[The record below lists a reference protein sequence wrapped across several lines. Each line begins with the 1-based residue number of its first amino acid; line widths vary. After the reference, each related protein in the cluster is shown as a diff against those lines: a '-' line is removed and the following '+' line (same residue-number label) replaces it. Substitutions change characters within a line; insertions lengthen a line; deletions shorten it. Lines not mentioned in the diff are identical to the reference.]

1 MFDKMFE
8 TIARKQLQENAFTR
22 FNRMLNNRRYEKL
35 GAIVTFPNGTR
46 GLDIV
51 KVQADSL
58 KKGVLFTAATIGAG
72 IIAGKLGSMD
82 H

>member
-1 MFDKMFE
+1 MFDKIFE
-8 TIARKQLQENAFTR
+8 AIARKQLQENAFTR
-22 FNRMLNNRRYEKL
+22 FNRMLNGRRYEKL
-35 GAIVTFPNGTR
+35 GAIVRFPNGTE

-51 KVQADSL
+51 KVHADNL

-72 IIAGKLGSMD
+72 IIAGKLGSMN

>member
-8 TIARKQLQENAFTR
+8 AIARKQLQENAFTR

-35 GAIVTFPNGTR
+35 GAIVTFPNGTQ

-51 KVQADSL
+51 KVHADCL
-58 KKGVLFTAATIGAG
+58 KKNVLFNVAAIGAA